1 MTGLPIS
8 TYFSAYKLKWLLD
21 NAPAVAQAAAEG
33 RALFGTVDSWLIWNM
48 TGGLLM
54 WHADVAC
61 ARGPD
66 AGSWAR
72 AWSSLSCFTT
82 SAHHAAHPRCVSPP
96 AGGAA
101 GGGLHVT
108 DASNASRTNLM
119 DLRTLSW
126 HEPTLRLFGV
136 PPAMLPQIR
145 SNAEV
150 YGCAASCRGCGCHVP
165 EAGFG
170 QLPP

>member
-1 MTGLPIS
+1 MRLILRPARPLLPHEACS
-8 TYFSAYKLKWLLD
+8 QH
-21 NAPAVAQAAAEG
+21 APP
-33 RALFGTVDSWLIWNM
+33 TPTPS
-48 TGGLLM
+48 
-54 WHADVAC
+54 
-61 ARGPD
+61 
-66 AGSWAR
+66 
-72 AWSSLSCFTT
+72 
-82 SAHHAAHPRCVSPP
+82 P

-136 PPAMLPQIR
+136 PPGMLPQIR

-150 YGCAASCRGCGCHVP
+150 YG
-165 EAGFG
+165 
-170 QLPP
+170 